1 MIGKNAPDRSYKY
14 STREETASREGVAET
29 IAIKSQMDLD
39 TEATKKITDARSNKY
54 LVAGV
59 GFLGLNSIYI
69 ALAWGFMPPFVPGFP
84 KAAFWPL
91 ILVLILFLT
100 KKILDQK
107 TAWVKTL
114 AILSAFRFLASSSLV
129 LSGDHLPVVPYF
141 LPCFVIA
148 FYLLG
153 RAGWNW
159 P

>member
-1 MIGKNAPDRSYKY
+1 MN
-14 STREETASREGVAET
+14 
-29 IAIKSQMDLD
+29 LD
-39 TEATKKITDARSNKY
+39 IEVTKKITDARRGKY
-54 LVAGV
+54 QVAGV

-84 KAAFWPL
+84 KAIFWPL
-91 ILVLILFLT
+91 VLLLILLLT
-100 KKILDQK
+100 KKILDRK
-107 TAWVKTL
+107 TTWVKSL
-114 AILSAFRFLASSSLV
+114 AILSGFRFIASSSLI

-141 LPCFVIA
+141 LPCFLVA

>member
-1 MIGKNAPDRSYKY
+1 MRS
-14 STREETASREGVAET
+14 RVE
-29 IAIKSQMDLD
+29 LD
-39 TEATKKITDARSNKY
+39 IEATKKIIDARRGKY
-54 LVAGV
+54 RLAGY

-84 KAAFWPL
+84 KAVFWPL
-91 ILVLILFLT
+91 VLVLILFLT
-100 KKILDQK
+100 KKILNRK
-107 TAWVKTL
+107 TTWVKTL
-114 AILSAFRFLASSSLV
+114 TVVSGFRFLASASLI

-141 LPCFVIA
+141 LPCFILT